1 MNIPNFIIPCE
12 DLINKLIDMSAVPLG
27 TLPPTVSLKTEIFNG
42 ISKLE
47 NVIIQYVNEILIE
60 FPLLNELEPYI
71 LEQVEILIDR
81 SKYFYSLGEVNRTA
95 KDVEFII
102 DNYNLLFQNTTDPTV
117 LKNLFKSVLGRVCS
131 TLRNKSKAINYLN
144 HSIKAF
150 HSIPI
155 VQDYLSTCIILGDKT
170 DDLFFSIIMD
180 DNNNNNSSITINNNN
195 NKNKSNN
202 KNKKDNY
209 SKRYIRE
216 EDFRFDTDYD
226 VRHSDDD
233 DDDDD
238 DEDYEDEDED
248 DEFEE
253 DEILNDD
260 DYYFK
265 SQEAIIRSYK
275 FNDNINYSLKNEDFD
290 NCGDNDSGNN
300 NNNNNATTTSPTVI
314 KPFSIGTINKFQ
326 IIETPSLSTVIKKS
340 NNTLILLE
348 MVKTLLKNING
359 LILINIDFNVST
371 IDEIEE
377 QINYFITV
385 KQFFSNQILL
395 IFTNCKSSKDS
406 VDFIEFFKKKL
417 LSSSSNNTNNN
428 NNNINVEIPPIFM
441 YEHHVNQIKE
451 YILKFKNFPASP
463 FKKNNLSNMFN
474 GLTVDQQNQMD
485 RLQQEQQRKQ
495 RSQEIDFDILDKIN
509 KLDLNK

>member
-1 MNIPNFIIPCE
+1 MNIPNYITSCE

-131 TLRNKSKAINYLN
+131 TLRNKSKSINYLN
-144 HSIKAF
+144 HSVKAF

-155 VQDYLSTCIILGDKT
+155 IQDYLSTCIILGNKT

-180 DNNNNNSSITINNNN
+180 DNNNSSNNSNNNN
-195 NKNKSNN
+195 NVSTTIKNKNN
-202 KNKKDNY
+202 IKDNY

-226 VRHSDDD
+226 VRHSDDED
-233 DDDDD
+233 DQ
-238 DEDYEDEDED
+238 EDQEEDED

-253 DEILNDD
+253 DELLNDD

-275 FNDNINYSLKNEDFD
+275 FYDNINFSLKNEDFD
-290 NCGDNDSGNN
+290 NYGGSDNTTINHGDGLI
-300 NNNNNATTTSPTVI
+300 I

-340 NNTLILLE
+340 NNTFILVE
-348 MVKTLLKNING
+348 MIKSLLRNING
-359 LILINIDFNVST
+359 LILFNIDFNVST
-371 IDEIEE
+371 TAEVEE
-377 QINYFITV
+377 QIDYFLTI

-395 IFTNCKSSKDS
+395 IFSNCKSSKDS
-406 VDFIEFFKKKL
+406 LDFIEFFKRKL
-417 LSSSSNNTNNN
+417 LLSSPSPSSSNNIGNNSN
-428 NNNINVEIPPIFM
+428 NMINSNINIEIPPIFM

-463 FKKNNLSNMFN
+463 FIKNNLSSMFN

-495 RSQEIDFDILDKIN
+495 QSQEIDFDILDKIN
-509 KLDLNK
+509 KLDLN